1 MKPDNFQCQGDQ
13 PCVKCVKVGTV
24 CVFDESQ
31 DRRKKFILRQT
42 KEELDSSEI
51 LLDQVA
57 QAFSKG
63 DNARLQLLLSSR
75 LTAYFDKN
83 FTESG
88 TGGSQ
93 V

>member
-1 MKPDNFQCQGDQ
+1 
-13 PCVKCVKVGTV
+13 
-24 CVFDESQ
+24 VFDPHQ
-31 DRRKKFILRQT
+31 DRRRKFILRQT

-63 DNARLQLLLSSR
+63 DNTQLQLLLSSR
-75 LTAYFDKN
+75 LTTLLDKN
-83 FTESG
+83 PTESG
-88 TGGSQ
+88 IGSNQ